1 MKHQIA
7 RTEIVHMNGR
17 QMKSSKTQH
26 IHAGKVMPQLMNPRK
41 GRYADKLRSAKKA
54 ELTHEIDLFHARAP
68 HPMANHD
75 TVIPL
80 PDADSNE

>member
-7 RTEIVHMNGR
+7 RSEIVHMNGR

-26 IHAGKVMPQLMNPRK
+26 INAGKVLPHLMNPRK

-54 ELTHEIDLFHARAP
+54 DLDHEIILLNASTP

-80 PDADSNE
+80 TDE

>member
-26 IHAGKVMPQLMNPRK
+26 INAGKVLPHLHNPKK
-41 GRYADKLRSAKKA
+41 GRYTDKLRSAKRA
-54 ELTHEIDLFHARAP
+54 EVNNEITL
-68 HPMANHD
+68 
-75 TVIPL
+75 L
-80 PDADSNE
+80 

>member
-7 RTEIVHMNGR
+7 RSEIVHMNGR

-26 IHAGKVMPQLMNPRK
+26 INNGKTFRMAPHK
-41 GRYADKLRSAKKA
+41 GKYADKLRSAKRA
-54 ELTHEIDLFHARAP
+54 EVTEIEDLLNATTP

-80 PDADSNE
+80 EQE

>member
-26 IHAGKVMPQLMNPRK
+26 INNGKVLPHLLNPKK

-54 ELTHEIDLFHARAP
+54 ELSNEIALIAARAP

-75 TVIPL
+75 TVIAL
-80 PDADSNE
+80 TN